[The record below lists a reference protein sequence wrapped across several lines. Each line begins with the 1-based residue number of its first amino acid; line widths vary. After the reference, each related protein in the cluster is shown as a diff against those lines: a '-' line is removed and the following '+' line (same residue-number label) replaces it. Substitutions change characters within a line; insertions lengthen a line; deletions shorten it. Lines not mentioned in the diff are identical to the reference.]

1 MASSV
6 SIPRAVTP
14 RGITARAGALARPR
28 PVPRLDGTHSAVHSA
43 DGTQLHV
50 VTATP
55 TTTPRAAVVLVHG
68 WAMASGFWHHQ
79 ATDLAA
85 EHVVVGYDQRGH
97 GRSGRPGSSGAT
109 LQALGADLAAV
120 LAQVPADL
128 PVVLVGHSMGAMS
141 VIAWASEHSDQRVV
155 GAVLCNTGVHGLVE
169 ASATTFGRA
178 EIRIQPVLRTILTSR
193 APVAALPP
201 ATMHAA
207 VAWAAHGPAADRR
220 AVATTTAMLQATRPG
235 VRAAFGRRLHDLD
248 LREAAATLDVPTRVV
263 AGSHDRMTPVVLA
276 NALVDLLPRASLDV
290 VGRAGHQAPL
300 ERPDEIGRI
309 LRAHV
314 DDVVG
319 GRGRSAA

>member
-6 SIPRAVTP
+6 SIRTVTP
-14 RGITARAGALARPR
+14 RHLAARAGALARPR
-28 PVPRLDGTHSAVHSA
+28 PVPRLDGTRTEVTSS
-43 DGTQLHV
+43 DGTRLHV
-50 VTATP
+50 VSSTP
-55 TTTPRAAVVLVHG
+55 AAARAAVVLVHG
-68 WAMASGFWHHQ
+68 WAMTSGFWHHQ
-79 ATDLAA
+79 AADLAA
-85 EHVVVGYDQRGH
+85 DHLVVGYDQRGH
-97 GRSGRPGSSGAT
+97 GRSGRPGSFGAT
-109 LQALGADLAAV
+109 LEALGADLAAV
-120 LAQVPADL
+120 LAHVPDGL

-141 VIAWASEHSDQRVV
+141 VVAWASEHGDERVT

-178 EIRIQPVLRTILTSR
+178 ETRIQPVLRTILTSR
-193 APVAALPP
+193 APVRALPP

-220 AVATTTAMLQATRPG
+220 AVATTTAMLQATHPA

-248 LREAAATLDVPTRVV
+248 LREAAANLDVPTRVV

-276 NALVDLLPRASLDV
+276 DVLVDLLPRATLDV

-300 ERPDEIGRI
+300 ERPDEISRI
-309 LRAHV
+309 VREHV